1 MVLNETSTAIVSIDE
16 LQGQGINASDIQKLR
31 AAGICSITSVL
42 STTRRNLLKIRG
54 LSEIKVE
61 KIKEAAGKIVVS
73 FERSSGQTSSTS
85 LLIIFL

>member
-31 AAGICSITSVL
+31 AAGICSIT
-42 STTRRNLLKIRG
+42 IRG

-61 KIKEAAGKIVVS
+61 KIKEAAGKIV
-73 FERSSGQTSSTS
+73 S
-85 LLIIFL
+85 LGGAEGKAAYIDTEGTFRPDR